1 MTNAARQTEITV
13 HSIAQPSMLAR
24 LMAITV
30 SCGAEVLAACS
41 HWDRSAAAVN
51 LVTEDPYR
59 TMRAL
64 ERAGFTCRSSPVVL
78 VDMPDKPGL
87 PTLIANKLVN
97 AGIRVLEVYSL
108 HGEHNRAHVIY
119 KTSDDD
125 RAVYLIEVNALI
137 HDLAA
142 AKSWRPP
149 DEEAADEVIVPFVGT
164 RAA

>member
-1 MTNAARQTEITV
+1 MTGATRQTEITV
-13 HSIAQPSMLAR
+13 HRIDQPTTLAR

-41 HWDRSAAAVN
+41 HWDRSVAVVK
-51 LVTEDPYR
+51 LVTKDPWR

-64 ERAGFTCRSSPVVL
+64 QEAGFTCRSSPVVL

-87 PTLIANKLVN
+87 PTLIGDKLVH
-97 AGIRVLEVYSL
+97 AGIRVLEFYSL
-108 HGEHNRAHVIY
+108 HGERNRAHVVY

-125 RAVYLIEVNALI
+125 RAIYLIEIDALI

-142 AKSWRPP
+142 ARSWRQPA
-149 DEEAADEVIVPFVGT
+149 EATLDEVVVPFART
-164 RAA
+164 CAA